1 MHINSGDKI
10 ISDIILFDNDGNGYK
25 FKYVLDTGADITFIT
40 ENVFNLLKL
49 KSYSTGS
56 MVGGDNNTKK
66 TNLTKLNLTLPD
78 YNKFIHVTVGV
89 IPNRQEF

>member
-56 MVGGDNNTKK
+56 MVGGVVFFYIGRS
-66 TNLTKLNLTLPD
+66 LL
-78 YNKFIHVTVGV
+78 F
-89 IPNRQEF
+89 